1 MSCRFCALGRK
12 EPHGPVGF
20 SLWERESASKV
31 TQTSPLDPQALTMLF
46 QRAMASSACP
56 CSEKCR
62 QSSEK
67 MLRSAPPLCE
77 QRQGV
82 ISLGRGPCHLPPQAA
97 APWAFQRSSFQ
108 FCCQLAQILME
119 KIPA

>member
-77 QRQGV
+77 QRQAG
-82 ISLGRGPCHLPPQAA
+82 HLPGARALPPAPPRQQRPGLFNVPPFNSAA
-97 APWAFQRSSFQ
+97 NWLRS
-108 FCCQLAQILME
+108 
-119 KIPA
+119 